1 MKLVQSVWWKAAAV
15 ALALAAMAGTA
26 QARSDVYWSV
36 GIDAAPGVTLGVGN
50 HRPVYVQPAP
60 VYVAPQPVYVA
71 PPPVVVYPRSYY
83 VQPAPVYYA
92 SPVYYDHGKP
102 RHHKKWRGKHRH
114 RHYR

>member
-1 MKLVQSVWWKAAAV
+1 MKLVRSVFLKAAAA
-15 ALALAAMAGTA
+15 ALALLGLAGTA
-26 QARSDVYWSV
+26 QAGSDVYWSV
-36 GIDAAPGVTLGVGN
+36 GIDAAPGVTLGGGN

-71 PPPVVVYPRSYY
+71 PPPVVVYPRGYY

-92 SPVYYDHGKP
+92 GPVYYGKP
-102 RHHKKWRGKHRH
+102 KHHKKWRSKHRH